1 MSENR
6 SAFAVSD
13 APPAGTFEAIYA
25 ALEASSLGVIGP
37 ARPRLLVIP
46 IRDDNGSVA
55 GGFWGYT
62 LFEWLHVQM
71 LFVPEPLRGL
81 GIGAALMASAE
92 AEARARGC
100 RGAHVDTFSFQ
111 AAPFYRKIGFSL
123 FGKLDDCPPGH
134 DRLYFRK
141 RLDAAPAMAGL
152 ANRDAAGCQ
161 RGVAQGINPQD
172 IIPQGATPQGSVPQG
187 ATQ

>member
-6 SAFAVSD
+6 SAFAPSD
-13 APPAGTFEAIYA
+13 APAPGTFEAIFT
-25 ALEASSLGVIGP
+25 ALEASSLAVIGP

-55 GGFWGYT
+55 GGLWGYT

-71 LFVPEPLRGL
+71 LFVPQPLRRL
-81 GIGAALMASAE
+81 GVGAALMASAE

-111 AAPFYRKIGFSL
+111 AAPFYQRLGFSL
-123 FGKLDDCPPGH
+123 FGKLGDCPPGH
-134 DRLYFRK
+134 DRLYFHK
-141 RLDAAPAMAGL
+141 RFDAAPAMTGTVRRHAVGCDACAPQGTMHAAASL
-152 ANRDAAGCQ
+152 AAG
-161 RGVAQGINPQD
+161 G
-172 IIPQGATPQGSVPQG
+172 
-187 ATQ
+187 

>member
-1 MSENR
+1 MGENR
-6 SAFAVSD
+6 PVLTPSD
-13 APPAGTFEAIYA
+13 TPAPGTFEAIFA

-37 ARPRLLVIP
+37 AQPRLLVIP
-46 IRDDNGSVA
+46 IHDDNGTVA

-81 GIGAALMASAE
+81 GVGTALMASAE

-100 RGAHVDTFSFQ
+100 RGSCVDTFSFQ
-111 AAPFYRKIGFSL
+111 AAPFYQKLGFTL

-141 RLDAAPAMAGL
+141 RFDSPV
-152 ANRDAAGCQ
+152 RQ
-161 RGVAQGINPQD
+161 
-172 IIPQGATPQGSVPQG
+172 
-187 ATQ
+187 